1 LCNSLLAQAKRT
13 DAAELLAG
21 ERELS
26 VATYVETLEKFLQ
39 HIDEITVSVK
49 ECTTSEGIF
58 ETLRKF
64 EDNVL
69 GSFTCWQV
77 VCDLMEL
84 HMLSEDFVTGEFVWL
99 SLDAR
104 ASLVQIFGK
113 NRARPSEYVALA
125 RLLQQRQ
132 LQGFKAL
139 QVDFPFF
146 MSQKLDLKNIGHA
159 LHSFQVYRN
168 MKLMEKKQIHKQD
181 PGTSLPVLYN
191 SRTYMMDSES
201 CEICSRP
208 EDEDQ
213 LVLCDMCQRMF
224 HKYCVNMD
232 ELPPASWVCSA
243 CKTLQNYPKEGL
255 AVEQEVIS
263 ID

>member
-1 LCNSLLAQAKRT
+1 MAKRT
-13 DAAELLAG
+13 DGSELLAG
-21 ERELS
+21 GRDLT
-26 VATYVETLEKFLQ
+26 VASYLETLEKFLLN
-39 HIDEITVSVK
+39 IDDITVALK
-49 ECTTSEGIF
+49 ECTKTKQIF
-58 ETLRKF
+58 DILCKF

-84 HMLSEDFVTGEFVWL
+84 HMLAEDFTTDDFVWL

-104 ASLVQIFGK
+104 KSLVQIFGK

-125 RLLQQRQ
+125 QLLQQRQ

-146 MSQKLDLKNIGHA
+146 MNQKLDLKNIGHA
-159 LHSFQVYRN
+159 LHGFQLYRN
-168 MKLMEKKQIHKQD
+168 VKLMENKQIHKQE
-181 PGTSLPVLYN
+181 PGTSQPVMYN
-191 SRTYMMDSES
+191 SRTYMMDSEN
-201 CEICSRP
+201 CEVCAHP
-208 EDEDQ
+208 ENEDE

-224 HKYCVNMD
+224 HKYCINMK
-232 ELPPASWVCSA
+232 ELPPASWVCTA
-243 CKTLQNYPKEGL
+243 CKTLQNYPQEGL
-255 AVEQEVIS
+255 VVEKEIIS